1 MSLRRTT
8 LVVTATLLAM
18 LGLFA
23 AKGTAKARS
32 AAMSVTIVSQGQVR
46 TATGPQVALT
56 HGIVQVQ
63 VTVTD
68 GRIVDVVA
76 LQLPHDNPHSWDE
89 STAAAAT
96 LRSEALGAQSAN
108 INIVSGATYTSRG
121 YARSLQAALD
131 ALGIKS

>member
-1 MSLRRTT
+1 MSLRRTA

-18 LGLFA
+18 LGLLA
-23 AKGTAKARS
+23 TKGTARART

-46 TATGPQVALT
+46 MATGPQVVLA

-63 VTVTD
+63 VTVTA
-68 GRIVDVVA
+68 GRIIDVMAV
-76 LQLPHDNPHSWDE
+76 QLPHDNPHSWDE
-89 STAAAAT
+89 STTAAAT
-96 LRSEALGAQSAN
+96 LRSEALSAQSAN

>member
-1 MSLRRTT
+1 MRRT
-8 LVVTATLLAM
+8 VVFVTATVLAM
-18 LGLFA
+18 LALLGMKEGVRSGYA
-23 AKGTAKARS
+23 A
-32 AAMSVTIVSQGQVR
+32 SVIRKNDTMTV
-46 TATGPQVALT
+46 TGPQVVLA

-63 VTVTD
+63 AVIAG
-68 GRIVDVVA
+68 GRIVDVKA
-76 LQLPHDNPHSWDE
+76 LSLPHDNPHSWDE

-96 LRSEALGAQSAN
+96 LRSEALSAQSAN